1 MAYKLTNSTSIIR
14 TADGA
19 CIPNDPANTDYQQYL
34 AWLSEGN
41 TPLPADPVVSVI
53 PSVVTM
59 RQARIALNRADLL
72 ASVNAAVAVADEET
86 KIAWEFSTEVQRN
99 FPLVQTLA
107 AALNLTEAQLDELF
121 TTAAAL

>member
-1 MAYKLTNSTSIIR
+1 MTYKLTNSTSIIR

-19 CIPNDPANTDYQQYL
+19 CIPDDPANTDYQQYL
-34 AWLSEGN
+34 AWLAEGN
-41 TPLPADPVVSVI
+41 TPLPVDPVVPVI

-59 RQARIALNRADLL
+59 RQARIALNRAGLL
-72 ASVNAAVAVADEET
+72 SAVNAAVAAADEET